1 LSFRD
6 GPCYLNSNP
15 ACLESFLPI
24 WRGPTVVTNRPWPG
38 SRTLL
43 EYSGNRLNI
52 TAEFGSVVRPMTHE
66 ERRQYSRKTPN
77 PLPHISL
84 PDDNGGIV
92 LDVSEQGLRFR
103 ATAPVEQ
110 SGPIHF
116 CFTVNSNLVAGIGE
130 LVWIDQAKKMGG
142 LRFTQLPYDALV
154 QIRKWPRNANLRPG
168 ISKDLTLHIPAPE
181 QFPAS
186 AVSRRGARAA
196 FASKLASGVNRLLP
210 GSFRSNAQK
219 NWLPAVRNTLMKLHS
234 LSPEGHFQKQNR
246 WLLRTTYALVLGI
259 VFSTLV
265 YVRHRD
271 AGELLIR
278 MGTRLSG
285 EVNAPAPA
293 PAVASEGPR
302 VENESASQS
311 KGDAPVAQA
320 LPQPVSADVGITAME
335 IPAGTPAPQ
344 AQQTVVRLAKPEAPR
359 KELVLQV
366 AALTQ
371 EVDARELTNRLRQRN
386 FEAFVGTLP
395 VDSYYRVMVGPYAD
409 EASARIVLGKLKKA
423 GFNSF
428 IRRESGAERLGS

>member
-1 LSFRD
+1 
-6 GPCYLNSNP
+6 
-15 ACLESFLPI
+15 
-24 WRGPTVVTNRPWPG
+24 
-38 SRTLL
+38 
-43 EYSGNRLNI
+43 
-52 TAEFGSVVRPMTHE
+52 MTHE

-84 PDDNGGIV
+84 PDENGGIV

-130 LVWIDQAKKMGG
+130 LVWIDKAKKMGG

-168 ISKDLTLHIPAPE
+168 ISKDLTLHIPATD
-181 QFPAS
+181 QFPSSGAG
-186 AVSRRGARAA
+186 RRGGRPA
-196 FASKLASGVNRLLP
+196 FVSKVTTELNRLLP
-210 GSFRSNAQK
+210 ASFRSNAQK
-219 NWLPAVRNTLMKLHS
+219 NWLPALRNASAKLRA
-234 LSPEGHFQKQNR
+234 LSPEGYFQKQNR

-259 VFSTLV
+259 AFSTIV

-271 AGELLIR
+271 AGELLVR
-278 MGTRLSG
+278 LGTRLSG
-285 EVNAPAPA
+285 EVSAPAPA
-293 PAVASEGPR
+293 PAVASERPT
-302 VENESASQS
+302 VEDASAFPSLA
-311 KGDAPVAQA
+311 DAPVAQA
-320 LPQPVSADVGITAME
+320 LPQPVSADAGKTAME
-335 IPAGTPAPQ
+335 ISAGIPAPQ
-344 AQQTVVRLAKPEAPR
+344 AQQTSVQLAKPEAPR

-371 EVDARELTNRLRQRN
+371 EVDARELTNRLRQKN

-395 VDSYYRVMVGPYAD
+395 VDSYYRVMLGPYED
-409 EASARIVLGKLKKA
+409 VASARIVLDKLKKA

>member
-1 LSFRD
+1 
-6 GPCYLNSNP
+6 
-15 ACLESFLPI
+15 
-24 WRGPTVVTNRPWPG
+24 
-38 SRTLL
+38 
-43 EYSGNRLNI
+43 
-52 TAEFGSVVRPMTHE
+52 M
-66 ERRQYSRKTPN
+66 
-77 PLPHISL
+77 
-84 PDDNGGIV
+84 

-116 CFTVNSNLVAGIGE
+116 CFAVNSNLVAGIGE

-168 ISKDLTLHIPAPE
+168 ISKDLTLHIPAPD
-181 QFPAS
+181 QFPSS
-186 AVSRRGARAA
+186 AARRRGASAA
-196 FASKLASGVNRLLP
+196 LASKLTAKVASEFNRLLP
-210 GSFRSNAQK
+210 EPFRSNVQE
-219 NWLPAVRNTLMKLHS
+219 NWLPALRNTLAKLRV
-234 LSPEGHFQKQNR
+234 LSPEPHFQKQNR
-246 WLLRTTYALVLGI
+246 WLLRTTYALCLGI

-271 AGELLIR
+271 AGDLLIKL
-278 MGTRLSG
+278 GTSLSG
-285 EVNAPAPA
+285 EVNTPAPA

-302 VENESASQS
+302 VEDASAFQSQTDS
-311 KGDAPVAQA
+311 LVAQA
-320 LPQPVSADVGITAME
+320 PPQPASAAAGKTAME
-335 IPAGTPAPQ
+335 ISAGSPVPQ
-344 AQQTVVRLAKPEAPR
+344 VQQITVQVAKPKSPR

-371 EVDARELTNRLRQRN
+371 EVDARELTNRLRQEN

-409 EASARIVLGKLKKA
+409 KESARIVLGKLKKA